1 MKLKSLLFG
10 SAAVFAVGT
19 GAQAADL
26 PTVEP
31 VEYVRICDVFGT
43 GYYYIPGTETCL
55 KIGGYVRVESHYV
68 DGDTGWTGGAPF
80 NTNLYLVHE
89 GHVNNWTTRVRGQ
102 VNFDART
109 QTDIGLVRAYIAM
122 EMTVGPGATS
132 VAAPSVLFPNTVANS
147 NPNYSGTGPNLAS
160 AYITNTNDWGTYTAG
175 KRGSFFDFW
184 GSDIYGTRLGL
195 QDGTADTTL
204 FAWTFAGG
212 NGFTFTIAAEDPA
225 SSGRYLGG
233 DDDYEGQESPD
244 GVANIRVDQGWG
256 SAQIMGAVRRI
267 HDYTGPAGLQDATD
281 DSELG
286 FAVGAGLS
294 LGIPGGWAFNAQGG
308 YSEGM
313 IGYISGDPGGLGDI
327 DTVVA
332 GGADAGQNES
342 WAVRAGINGPLLS
355 PNLNVRLNGNYI
367 HVEEDT
373 GSDEYDFWAII
384 AGAAYTLAPGLTIG
398 PEFAYRTLDVT
409 DAAGGTDAADEARG
423 DYDVWGVMWRIQRSF

>member
-10 SAAVFAVGT
+10 SAAVFAVGA

-26 PTVEP
+26 PMVEP

-55 KIGGYVRVESHYV
+55 KIGGYVRVESHWV
-68 DGDTGWTGGAPF
+68 DGDTGWTGAPVAQLPS
-80 NTNLYLVHE
+80 LYQVHE

-102 VNFDART
+102 INFDART

-122 EMTVGPGATS
+122 EMTIGPGATT
-132 VAAPSVLFPNTVANS
+132 VGAPSVAFPNTAAS
-147 NPNYSGTGPNLAS
+147 NPNYSASGPNLAS
-160 AYITNTNDWGTYTAG
+160 AYITITNDWGTYTAG

-195 QDGTADTTL
+195 QDGTTDTTL

-212 NGFTFTIAAEDPA
+212 NGFTFTISAEDPA
-225 SSGRYLGG
+225 SSGRYRAG

-286 FAVGAGLS
+286 FAVGAGLK
-294 LGIPGGWAFNAQGG
+294 LGIPGGWTFNSQGG

-313 IGYISGDPGGLGDI
+313 ISYVSGDPGGFGDI
-327 DTVVA
+327 DTTPA
-332 GGADAGQNES
+332 GADGGQNES
-342 WAVRAGINGPLLS
+342 WAVRAGINGPLIN
-355 PNLNVRLNGNYI
+355 PNLNVRLNGTYI
-367 HVEEDT
+367 HAEEDT
-373 GSDEYDFWAII
+373 GGDEYDFWAVI

-398 PEFAYRTLDVT
+398 PEFAYHSLDVS
-409 DAAGGTDAADEARG
+409 DSAADGIGERG

>member
-10 SAAVFAVGT
+10 SAAVFAVSA

-26 PTVEP
+26 PMVEP

-55 KIGGYVRVESHYV
+55 KIGGYVRAESHYV
-68 DGDTGWTGGAPF
+68 SGDTGWTGAPA

-132 VAAPSVLFPNTVANS
+132 AAAGTGFPQTTAS
-147 NPNYSGTGPNLAS
+147 NPNYSGTGPNLAA
-160 AYITNTNDWGTYTAG
+160 AYITITNNWGTYTAG

-184 GSDIYGTRLGL
+184 GGDTYGTRLGL
-195 QDGTADTTL
+195 QDGTTDTTL
-204 FAWTFAGG
+204 FAWTFSGG
-212 NGFTFTIAAEDPA
+212 NGFTFTVSAEDPA
-225 SSGRYLGG
+225 SSGRYLAG

-267 HDYTGPAGLQDATD
+267 HDYTGPAGLQDGTD
-281 DSELG
+281 DTDLG

-294 LGIPGGWAFNAQGG
+294 LGIPGGWTFNSQGG

-313 IGYISGDPGGLGDI
+313 IGYVSGDPGGLGDI

-332 GGADAGQNES
+332 GGADAGENTS
-342 WAVRAGINGPLLS
+342 WAVRAGITGPLIS
-355 PNLNVRLNGNYI
+355 PNLNVWLNGTFI
-367 HVEEDT
+367 HAEEDT
-373 GSDEYDFWAII
+373 GSDEYDFWAIV
-384 AGAAYTLAPGLTIG
+384 AGAAYALAPGLTIG
-398 PEFAYRTLDVT
+398 PEFAFHSLDMT
-409 DAAGGTDAADEARG
+409 DTAAGADGIDEARG
-423 DYDVWGVMWRIQRSF
+423 DYDVWGVMWRINRSF